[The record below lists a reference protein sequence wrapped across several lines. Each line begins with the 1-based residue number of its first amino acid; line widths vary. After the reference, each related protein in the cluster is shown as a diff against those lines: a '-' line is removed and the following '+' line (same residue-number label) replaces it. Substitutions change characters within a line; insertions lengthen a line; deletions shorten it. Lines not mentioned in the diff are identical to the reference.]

1 MGRHA
6 QQPADPA
13 LSSALS
19 SVQSSVLS
27 SVQFSALS
35 VAQSSTRPSALE
47 DPPAPRDPGAVSP
60 AAARALFRGGLST
73 PTAGW
78 SRGFTQA
85 NLIIVPRES
94 AADVRLFAERNPQ
107 ACPILGVLE
116 AGETSGAL
124 LAGGDIRTDLGRYT
138 VYEHGVL
145 VAQPTD
151 LRDRWRDDLVTFI
164 VGCSFTFEAALQA
177 GGVPVRHIDQGVNVP
192 MYRTTRRCTFAG
204 ALGGPLVVSMRP
216 IPAEQVLDAVNI
228 TSHYPAVHGAPV
240 HSGNPAELGITDLA
254 RPDFG
259 DAVELA
265 PGDVPVFW
273 ACGVT
278 PQAAIMESRP
288 ALAFGHAPGHML
300 ITDAH
305 DSDYYVP

>member
-1 MGRHA
+1 MGRHSNSA
-6 QQPADPA
+6 VPPSAADAAPADPGA
-13 LSSALS
+13 L
-19 SVQSSVLS
+19 
-27 SVQFSALS
+27 
-35 VAQSSTRPSALE
+35 
-47 DPPAPRDPGAVSP
+47 GP
-60 AAARALFRGGLST
+60 AAARSLFRAGLST

-85 NLIIVPRES
+85 NLIIVPRS
-94 AADVRLFAERNPQ
+94 AADDVRLFAERNPQ

-116 AGETSGAL
+116 AGETSGPL

-138 VYEHGVL
+138 VYENGVL
-145 VAQPTD
+145 VDTPTD
-151 LRDRWRDDLVTFI
+151 LLARWQDDLVTFI
-164 VGCSFTFEAALQA
+164 VGCSFTFESALQA

-192 MYRTTRRCTFAG
+192 MYRSNRRCTPAG
-204 ALGGPLVVSMRP
+204 SLTGPLVVSMRP
-216 IPAEQVLDAVNI
+216 IPADQVLDAVNI

-240 HSGNPAELGITDLA
+240 HFGDPADLGITDLS

-278 PQAAIMESRP
+278 PQAAVMESRP
-288 ALAFGHAPGHML
+288 PLAFGHAPGHML
-300 ITDAH
+300 ITDAR
-305 DSDYYVP
+305 DSDYFVP